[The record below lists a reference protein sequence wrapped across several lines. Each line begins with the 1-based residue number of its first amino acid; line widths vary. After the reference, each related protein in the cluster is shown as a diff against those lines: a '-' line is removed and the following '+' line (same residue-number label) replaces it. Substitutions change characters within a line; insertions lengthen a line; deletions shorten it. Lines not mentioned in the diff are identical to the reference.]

1 MRSKMVI
8 FDRLSER
15 EAHEGMGNKRMKKN
29 RVGIIGM
36 VAMVAMVAAVIFTGC
51 IEKESLGTIYV
62 DINSSTWKGWG
73 EPFDIYSAI
82 KEKLEKAGFEV
93 VANDNNTHNA
103 TLLVDYKEEM
113 GSKYCTGTSC
123 GFATNI
129 ACNLKLY
136 DKDHHLLFVKEIKAD
151 WSDRDYLSYTGVISY
166 YLYDR
171 ALEAFEEKSWF
182 VCLGEIVSGKYSIG
196 DEVPALIIVLKEDKD
211 EDIRKSAAYVLGE
224 IGDKRA
230 VEPLIYTLK
239 DKSKWDR
246 GSVSAARVR
255 ASAAAALG
263 KIGDKRAVEPL
274 IDAVNNDEGVSRSAA
289 RALGNLDVDDK
300 RVVELVELLIKAL
313 SDKDSNIRES
323 AAAALGEIGDKRAV
337 EPLIDALNDENL
349 NMRRSTATAL
359 GEIGDKRAVEPL
371 IDALKDEKE
380 WWARISEVNALG
392 KIGDERAVMPLTA
405 VLEDGEGRD
414 IRYAAQAALE
424 NIEKAKIS

>member
-1 MRSKMVI
+1 MCK
-8 FDRLSER
+8 
-15 EAHEGMGNKRMKKN
+15 NMKKN
-29 RVGIIGM
+29 RVCII
-36 VAMVAMVAAVIFTGC
+36 AMVAMVAAVIFTGC
-51 IEKESLGTIYV
+51 IEKESLGTIHV
-62 DINSSTWKGWG
+62 DVTSSTWRRGD

-113 GSKYCTGTSC
+113 GSRYCAGAAC

-129 ACNLKLY
+129 TCNLKLY

-151 WSDRDYLSYTGVISY
+151 WSSRTYLRHSYGTVSY
-166 YLYDR
+166 FLYDNV
-171 ALEAFEEKSWF
+171 LDAFKEKSWF
-182 VCLGEIVSGKYSIG
+182 VCLGEIVSAKYSIG

-211 EDIRKSAAYVLGE
+211 EDVRGSAAYVLGE

-230 VEPLIYTLK
+230 VEPLIYALKK
-239 DKSKWDR
+239 DKSK
-246 GSVSAARVR
+246 SKRVQR
-255 ASAAAALG
+255 SAAAALG

-274 IDAVNNDEGVSRSAA
+274 IDAVNNDEDVRRSAA

-313 SDKDSNIRES
+313 RDEDSDAQSAAAYVLGEIGDERAVEPLIYALKKDKSKQVRAN
-323 AAAALGEIGDKRAV
+323 AAAALGKIGDKRAV
-337 EPLIDALNDENL
+337 QPLIDALSDEKNWV
-349 NMRRSTATAL
+349 RRNAVHAL

-371 IDALKDEKE
+371 IDALKDEIKWVE
-380 WWARISEVNALG
+380 
-392 KIGDERAVMPLTA
+392 ERAVQT
-405 VLEDGEGRD
+405 
-414 IRYAAQAALE
+414 ALE